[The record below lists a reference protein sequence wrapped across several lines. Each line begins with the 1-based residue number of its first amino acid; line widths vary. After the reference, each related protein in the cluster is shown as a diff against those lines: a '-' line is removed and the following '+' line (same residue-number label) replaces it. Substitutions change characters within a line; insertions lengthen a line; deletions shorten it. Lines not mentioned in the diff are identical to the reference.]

1 MASWAG
7 GARGGGSWRNPLG
20 PAPSP
25 LPLGLTAE
33 MGHTQGSSHHEEPQG
48 VTSLGPEQKGGGQ
61 HRSPSPA
68 EPQPL
73 THWLEPDSQTGSG
86 GLWSYGS
93 NPNSLAV
100 QVRAGGLV
108 WAGGRDHVCGFPGGL
123 AAWLQRLPD
132 LIEGACSQ

>member
-1 MASWAG
+1 MVLAGASQQVWRTMVLASWAG

-48 VTSLGPEQKGGGQ
+48 VTSPGPEQKGGGQ

-73 THWLEPDSQTGSG
+73 THRLEPDRRAVAGC
-86 GLWSYGS
+86 GLMDQI
-93 NPNSLAV
+93 PI
-100 QVRAGGLV
+100 
-108 WAGGRDHVCGFPGGL
+108 H
-123 AAWLQRLPD
+123 
-132 LIEGACSQ
+132 